1 VCLCRKEA
9 LTLTTGESSPSLV
22 AGFSFFGRE
31 ELSIEGFTV
40 YTEPPRGLAF
50 RQTSLPQSKYN
61 YSKQR
66 QCELYLLKQRFLFYD
81 TRNRFSD
88 PYPSRATKATR

>member
-9 LTLTTGESSPSLV
+9 LTLTTGGSSPSLV

-40 YTEPPRGLAF
+40 YTEPPQPSGKPLSHSPS
-50 RQTSLPQSKYN
+50 T
-61 YSKQR
+61 
-66 QCELYLLKQRFLFYD
+66 
-81 TRNRFSD
+81 TIRNRDSA
-88 PYPSRATKATR
+88 RTCLRCKEATYRPLTDWRRLPRE